1 MIRTIAR
8 RIPWM
13 AALTIA
19 CAAGPCAGQSM
30 PPDYGH
36 DFVTIGDPGNRGAT
50 AAEAPMWNRDLYG
63 PLGAVDQTF
72 RITRTEVTNAQYLE
86 FLNAYSATSGY
97 VWHPSM
103 VSTSIAIERFGPSG
117 NPIYFVLPGAENY
130 GADVGFRYA
139 ARLVNWLHNDKGSN
153 LEDFETGVYD
163 ASTFRDDPVTG
174 LPLDEV
180 DRSPDAKFFIPS
192 IHEWMKAAH
201 WDPNRDGPGKGGYWQ
216 YPDGGDDP
224 LVTGIPGEP
233 GSETSAGLA
242 LQFSEYTRI
251 DVGLYPDS
259 ASPWGMLD
267 ASGGLSEMTESVSDF
282 TRFKLFRP
290 GTSTAALDPAL
301 EDRLD
306 YFFSQTRPTSLNGF
320 RIAGVVPAPGGTP
333 LVVLS
338 AVLVPSRRPRRS
350 F

>member
-8 RIPWM
+8 HALCIAAAATGM
-13 AALTIA
+13 AASPGVAQTV
-19 CAAGPCAGQSM
+19 
-30 PPDYGH
+30 PPSYGF
-36 DFVTIGDPGNRGAT
+36 DFVMVGDPGNRGAT

-63 PLGAVDQTF
+63 PLGAVDHAF

-86 FLNAYSATSGY
+86 FLNAYSATPGY
-97 VWHPSM
+97 VWDPSM

-117 NPIYFVLPGAENY
+117 NPIYYVLPGAENY

-139 ARLVNWLHNDKGSN
+139 ARFANWLHNDKGSD
-153 LEDFETGVYD
+153 LADFEAGVYD
-163 ASTFRDDPVTG
+163 TSTFRDDPVTG
-174 LPLDEV
+174 LPLDQV

-201 WDPNRDGPGKGGYWQ
+201 WDPNRDGPGQGGFWQ
-216 YPDGGDDP
+216 YPNGGDEP

-242 LQFSEYTRI
+242 LLFGEYTRI

-320 RIAGVVPAPGGTP
+320 RMAGVVPAPG
-333 LVVLS
+333 S
-338 AVLVPSRRPRRS
+338 IAVMLGCAMVCGRRRA
-350 F
+350 